1 MLELAQTRPGLFRR
15 HHLPFNF
22 ERASVALILAHQRR
36 HPGVFAQGLPGASCD
51 CAPLLGERP

>member
-36 HPGVFAQGLPGASCD
+36 HPGVFAHRLPGMGCD
-51 CAPLLGERP
+51 SVPVRGERS